1 MRVRNINPDLYPGLT
16 PDLVD
21 ALHEA
26 HIYSVEQ
33 LLEIAEWDN
42 GVQAIAGI
50 KGIGT
55 ETAKEIL
62 RGAIKWDERRRQ
74 IAKGEKPNEKLKE
87 GMFEGLG
94 EQGIAVTAGL
104 KIYDV
109 SGLANAN
116 PADLANFSKEDN
128 VGDKTARD
136 LINQARAW
144 QGLEPL
150 PEDGEAA
157 VTLDTTIAPGQV
169 KGLGPA
175 MIGTLNAAGIYT
187 YRDAMAQG
195 KDAVDAVKGVGPA
208 LLDAFWGKVVEA
220 NSGTDPTPADG
231 KQNLEDLKS
240 VGPKTEKAF
249 YEAGLINEQAI
260 LELETPE
267 EIAAKAKEL
276 GDLPQ
281 NHIDMSPAGL
291 TEIINEV
298 RAKAGLPP
306 LKVPPRDSKGE
317 ATVESI
323 AGTPDDLAIL
333 AGMDPKIAAAND
345 IDQFSD
351 LNRWSDDALMTTFG
365 VDKKTVEWWRKTV
378 RAQQEAK
385 AAAGA
390 GFIVGGEPVDATA
403 TPAATPATPVAS
415 PTGDVLNDAQQR
427 ATGTPVATPVAP
439 ASGTPTA
446 TPNFVTPGPPPGA
459 PVYVPPGATP
469 SATRQRGPTPTP
481 DSVGSVVD
489 PAALASSL

>member
-1 MRVRNINPDLYPGLT
+1 MKVMGKILAAPGDGVNGTSVPWSKERNGMAVRNINPDLYPGLT

-94 EQGIAVTAGL
+94 EQGMAAAAGL

-136 LINQARAW
+136 MINQARAW

-150 PEDGEAA
+150 PEEGEEA

-175 MIGTLNAAGIYT
+175 MIGALNAAGIHT
-187 YRDAMAQG
+187 YRDAMAKG

-220 NSGTDPTPADG
+220 NGGTDPTPADG
-231 KQNLEDLKS
+231 KQNLEDYKS
-240 VGPKTEKAF
+240 VGPKTEEAL
-249 YEAGLINEQAI
+249 YEAGLINDQAF

-276 GDLPQ
+276 GELQEQPT
-281 NHIDMSPAGL
+281 DMSPAGL
-291 TEIINEV
+291 TEIVNQV

-306 LKVPPRDSKGE
+306 LKVPPRDSKGA

-333 AGMDPKIAAAND
+333 VGMDPKIAAAND

-351 LNRWSDDALMTTFG
+351 LNRWSDDGLMATFG
-365 VDKKTVEWWRKTV
+365 VDKKTVEQWRKTV
-378 RAQQEAK
+378 RA
-385 AAAGA
+385 AAG
-390 GFIVGGEPVDATA
+390 GQGCG
-403 TPAATPATPVAS
+403 
-415 PTGDVLNDAQQR
+415 R
-427 ATGTPVATPVAP
+427 
-439 ASGTPTA
+439 
-446 TPNFVTPGPPPGA
+446 
-459 PVYVPPGATP
+459 
-469 SATRQRGPTPTP
+469 RGLYC
-481 DSVGSVVD
+481 GR
-489 PAALASSL
+489 